1 MIEYTELA
9 EQQLDALR
17 QHYLVRERLDALRNL
32 DAALDE
38 AEARIERIPAAGLAA
53 PRPYP
58 SLAQPGRAWT
68 KAGRYWV
75 SYLTTKPPV
84 ITGIY
89 YETAGIPG
97 RSE

>member
-1 MIEYTELA
+1 MIDYTERA

-17 QHYLVRERLDALRNL
+17 EHYLKRERLDALRNL
-32 DAALDE
+32 EAALDE
-38 AEARIERIPAAGLAA
+38 AEARIETDPASGLKA

-58 SLAQPGRAWT
+58 SLAAPGRAWI

-84 ITGIY
+84 ITGIFY
-89 YETAGIPG
+89 DTADIP
-97 RSE
+97 RPR